1 MCRRPGLQERLQEHE
16 LPRMK
21 LGDASIAA
29 AFTARS
35 ASVGSCVDIITQG
48 RCTLVT
54 TLQMCKILA
63 LNCLVSAFSL
73 SVLHLQGV
81 RMGDTQATCSALG
94 AAPPPRALDPREPRC
109 PPDPASVSAGTA
121 LFFLFLS
128 SSRPLSRLS
137 KRRPPASV
145 LSPYVFCSILAQ
157 VAAAAAA
164 VLVVW

>member
-1 MCRRPGLQERLQEHE
+1 
-16 LPRMK
+16 MK

-94 AAPPPRALDPREPRC
+94 
-109 PPDPASVSAGTA
+109 TA
-121 LFFLFLS
+121 LLFLFLS
-128 SSRPLSRLS
+128 SSRPLSLLFLFLS
-137 KRRPPASV
+137 S
-145 LSPYVFCSILAQ
+145 S
-157 VAAAAAA
+157 
-164 VLVVW
+164 